1 MLKVQ
6 TLVFPN
12 KSAAK
17 QSVAVTPIG
26 NTLPLDGVHA
36 MSGGFPLLSLAVI
49 FHSTFA
55 VGNPGSVKT
64 VMLSEQLMFGTSL
77 SANNENAS
85 CC

>member
-1 MLKVQ
+1 MLKVK

-17 QSVAVTPIG
+17 QSIAVTPIG
-26 NTLPLDGVHA
+26 NTLPLDGVHT
-36 MSGGFPLLSLAVI
+36 MSGGYPLLSLAVV

-55 VGNPGSVKT
+55 VGNHGSVKT

-77 SANNENAS
+77 SASKEKAL
-85 CC
+85 CY